1 MEEDTSSEPKSDAQ
15 KEEVEPKE
23 EEVKD
28 AASQGDEL
36 ESEESSQGPTQ
47 SEKVASEGSEGSPSS
62 SSSSM
67 SPSKEGTGLLPVSE
81 ETIRTLSNAFIEAFQ
96 PHFEHSRESLHELIR
111 NQELLL
117 DTVQQENRKYEE
129 NHMLE
134 DVNET
139 MKKARL
145 YQSKLVNIRKEM
157 VHLHERVGKLKK
169 RALKL
174 QNQRMKENLQREQ
187 QKERE
192 YEEDRLLRARPAA
205 NQQAEGSTGPGS

>member
-1 MEEDTSSEPKSDAQ
+1 MDKDAHMEPEVEDEKVGKEETRGGDAQPDPEKEPSQPDDTSNLQ
-15 KEEVEPKE
+15 KEV
-23 EEVKD
+23 
-28 AASQGDEL
+28 
-36 ESEESSQGPTQ
+36 SSTT
-47 SEKVASEGSEGSPSS
+47 ARSPQKA
-62 SSSSM
+62 
-67 SPSKEGTGLLPVSE
+67 PELLPVSE
-81 ETIRTLSNAFIEAFQ
+81 ETITSLSRAFIQAFQ
-96 PHFEHSRESLHELIR
+96 PHFEHSKESLHELIR

-129 NHMLE
+129 NEMIE

-145 YQSKLVNIRKEM
+145 YQTKLVNIRKEM
-157 VHLHERVGKLKK
+157 VHLHDRVGKLKK

-192 YEEDRLLRARPAA
+192 YEEDRLLKARPASSSLPGDG
-205 NQQAEGSTGPGS
+205 NNSGGS